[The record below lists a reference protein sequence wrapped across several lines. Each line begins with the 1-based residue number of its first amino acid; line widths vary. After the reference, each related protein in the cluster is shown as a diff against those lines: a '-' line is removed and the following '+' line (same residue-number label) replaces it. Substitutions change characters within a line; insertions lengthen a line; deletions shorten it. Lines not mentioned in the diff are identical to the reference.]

1 MRGSWLVSKLRYPF
15 SHFYLVIAAHGQNA
29 LEHSIL
35 STRTDMYNMRMRI
48 KTRGVKVEVRWKWKS
63 DGSGSAMEVAVNDP
77 IGPSYFRLFSR
88 HISRTQSPKS
98 PHYFSCPC
106 STEAVGIAHKPPRI

>member
-1 MRGSWLVSKLRYPF
+1 MSKLRYPF

-35 STRTDMYNMRMRI
+35 STRTDMYNLRMRI

-77 IGPSYFRLFSR
+77 IGPSYFRFFSR
-88 HISRTQSPKS
+88 HISRTQSQNRHIIFLALVALKLLVS
-98 PHYFSCPC
+98 LISRHVYSL
-106 STEAVGIAHKPPRI
+106 